1 MTRYVIALDPV
12 TSGTSVAL
20 IVEGTET
27 PAVVWI
33 PAPPTNSNR
42 SVAATVRRT
51 VATADKVMDSVLRG
65 GKPSLVVMMKPLC
78 DDIHSDPSGPR
89 RMMLSGEIMRR
100 LVDADVR
107 VAEVPPMTL
116 TKWVLGQFVPGKK
129 GQELVTKAMKD
140 TFHGIDTADLD
151 SQFRWSTVALA
162 AAGALAVGIPTRI
175 DVTDA
180 RLRDLRQMVLPST
193 WTLPST
199 AAEWHQRHSIKQE
212 VSA

>member
-33 PAPPTNSNR
+33 PAPAVNSNR
-42 SVAATVRRT
+42 SIAATVHRT
-51 VATADKVMDSVLRG
+51 VATAESVLDSVLRG
-65 GKPSLVVMMKPLC
+65 GKPTLVVMMKPLC

-100 LVDADVR
+100 LVESDVR
-107 VAEVPPMTL
+107 VGEVPPMTL
-116 TKWVLGQFVPGKK
+116 NKWVLGQFVAGKK

-140 TFHGIDTADLD
+140 TFHGIDTEGLD
-151 SQFRWSTVALA
+151 SRFRWSTVALA
-162 AAGALAVGIPTRI
+162 AAGCFATGIPTRVEI
-175 DVTDA
+175 TDA
-180 RLRDLRQMVLPST
+180 RLKNLKLMNLPAT
-193 WTLPST
+193 WTLPQS
-199 AAEWHQRHSIKQE
+199 AAEWHQKHTPLE

>member
-33 PAPPTNSNR
+33 PAPAANSNR
-42 SVAATVRRT
+42 SVAATVHRT
-51 VATADKVMDSVLRG
+51 VATADKVLDSVLRA

-100 LVDADVR
+100 LVDADVK

-116 TKWVLGQFVPGKK
+116 TKWTLGRFVG
-129 GQELVTKAMKD
+129 GTEGRELVTKTVKA
-140 TFHGIDTADLD
+140 TFTGIDTKDLNAK
-151 SQFRWSTVALA
+151 FRWSTVGLA
-162 AAGALAVGIPTRI
+162 AAGCLATGISTRI
-175 DVTDA
+175 EVTDT
-180 RLRDLRQMVLPST
+180 RLRDLRPMVLPST
-193 WTLPST
+193 WTLPMT
-199 AAEWHQRHSIKQE
+199 AAEWHQKHSPQKEE
-212 VSA
+212 VA

>member
-1 MTRYVIALDPV
+1 MSSHVIALDPV
-12 TSGTSVAL
+12 TSGCSVVLMA
-20 IVEGTET
+20 EGSQT
-27 PAVVWI
+27 PLVKWI
-33 PAPPTNSNR
+33 PAPAVNSNR
-42 SVAATVRRT
+42 SIAATVHRT
-51 VATADKVMDSVLRG
+51 VQTAELVLDSVLRS

-78 DDIHSDPSGPR
+78 DDVHSDPSGPR

-116 TKWVLGQFVPGKK
+116 TKWTLGRFVAGKE
-129 GQELVTKAMKD
+129 GQRQVEQSVRD
-140 TFHGIDTADLD
+140 TFTGIDIKDLD
-151 SQFRWSTVALA
+151 SRFRWSTVGLA
-162 AAGALAVGIPTRI
+162 AAGCLATGIETRI
-175 DVTDA
+175 EVTDT

-199 AAEWHQRHSIKQE
+199 AAEWHQKHSLQG